1 MHMYWLMT
9 TLDLLRGVF
18 LLIRMVHLKLLKILQ
33 KEFKKKKAFV
43 LLQLKVIMELNLKM
57 NFSKPFVVK
66 MVFHIRFLLLE
77 LLNKMG

>member
-9 TLDLLRGVF
+9 TLELLKCVF
-18 LLIRMVHLKLLKILQ
+18 LLIRMMLLKILKIFQ
-33 KEFKKKKAFV
+33 REFKKKKIFV
-43 LLQLKVIMELNLKM
+43 FLQLEVIMVPNLKM
-57 NFSKPFVVK
+57 NILKPFVVK